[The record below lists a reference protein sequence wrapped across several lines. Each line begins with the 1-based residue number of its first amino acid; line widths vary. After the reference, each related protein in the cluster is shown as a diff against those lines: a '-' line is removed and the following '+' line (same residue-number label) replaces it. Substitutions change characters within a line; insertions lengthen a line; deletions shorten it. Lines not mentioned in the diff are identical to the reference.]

1 MSLFGKIKG
10 TLSLLKD
17 IDIEAIAKLNS
28 KIDLKEVM
36 EERKRKMEEL
46 KQEIEDLEE
55 ENRQLEETIRGI
67 LDDF

>member
-36 EERKRKMEEL
+36 
-46 KQEIEDLEE
+46 DLS
-55 ENRQLEETIRGI
+55 LIHI
-67 LDDF
+67 